1 MFRTKFDFATLHLIL
16 YSTSQTCFAP
26 DGCKRK
32 IENFPNNFFNNIMLK
47 KERIEIRLSKIDK
60 LILVK
65 KATKSNLSLSQYV
78 LSCAMNLEIKNR
90 LSADEIECYQTLT
103 KYSNNFRRIANLFKL
118 GDTTGVKETAIE
130 TAKLIREHLLKLK

>member
-1 MFRTKFDFATLHLIL
+1 
-16 YSTSQTCFAP
+16 
-26 DGCKRK
+26 
-32 IENFPNNFFNNIMLK
+32 MLK

-65 KATKSNLSLSQYV
+65 KASKSNLSLSQYV

-103 KYSNNFRRIANLFKL
+103 KYADNFRRISNLFKL

-130 TAKLIREHLLKLK
+130 TSKLIREHLLKLK

>member
-1 MFRTKFDFATLHLIL
+1 
-16 YSTSQTCFAP
+16 
-26 DGCKRK
+26 
-32 IENFPNNFFNNIMLK
+32 MLK

-65 KATKSNLSLSQYV
+65 KASKSNLSLSQYV

-103 KYSNNFRRIANLFKL
+103 KYADNFRRISNLFKL
-118 GDTTGVKETAIE
+118 GDTDGFKKECLVASSE
-130 TAKLIREHLLKLK
+130 IREHLLKLK